1 MSSNCICILCFQ
13 ICCLTSILAYLNR
26 TSGPLGCCVW
36 TRSCVSVGR
45 RSSWRAGQTH
55 ENRVCGKSARS
66 HQHCSWSLV
75 TSKSLFFFFN
85 KIMQHQTAQLFL
97 RLTCSLL
104 SSTSPVSHNR
114 WDSPLCHVYYL
125 RVCHLKT
132 QKMTSMN
139 PQKTVNMFDISEK
152 ILSGAFLPVGWILF
166 CCIFPPQAHQVIPNH

>member
-1 MSSNCICILCFQ
+1 MISKCKKKKNQIHHLTPKRQMSSNCICILCFQ

-55 ENRVCGKSARS
+55 EKRVCGKSARS
-66 HQHCSWSLV
+66 HRHCSWSLV

-85 KIMQHQTAQLFL
+85 KIMQHLTAQLFL

-104 SSTSPVSHNR
+104 SSTSPVSHNHYAMYTT
-114 WDSPLCHVYYL
+114 CVYA
-125 RVCHLKT
+125 
-132 QKMTSMN
+132 
-139 PQKTVNMFDISEK
+139 I
-152 ILSGAFLPVGWILF
+152 
-166 CCIFPPQAHQVIPNH
+166 